1 MEQSQAAAMAR
12 TWAIFPAKSGSLV
25 ASASSAVMGP
35 PTSTSTDAAPP
46 VAALYDLWHD
56 LTGGRGAVT
65 LFDVAPLLDLVA
77 PPLAPTVPVACALR
91 SDGVFAIT
99 EVAESRVRATRRVLS
114 AEDAAAAK
122 GKLLDLL
129 ANAALAAL

>member
-1 MEQSQAAAMAR
+1 MNLSFAAQAH
-12 TWAIFPAKSGSLV
+12 
-25 ASASSAVMGP
+25 
-35 PTSTSTDAAPP
+35 AAPP